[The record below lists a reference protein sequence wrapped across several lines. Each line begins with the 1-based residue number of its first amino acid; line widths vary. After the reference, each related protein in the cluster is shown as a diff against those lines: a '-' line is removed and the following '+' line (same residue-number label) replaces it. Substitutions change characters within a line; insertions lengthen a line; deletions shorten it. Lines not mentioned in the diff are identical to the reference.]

1 VASALRD
8 IFRHNAW
15 ANQRV
20 IAFLTEL
27 PPDQLEVSADA
38 VYGNLRATMH
48 HVFDG
53 EVGYWSFFSKE
64 VPSWFQPESEPVP
77 LRKMADWAFEMGKLW
92 EKTNIEEL
100 DADAWVER
108 ERSEGRFIRLK
119 TGILLAQT
127 IHHGNVHREQVSHVL
142 TTLGLTAP
150 DLSLYAYAREA
161 RA

>member
-1 VASALRD
+1 MASALRD

-15 ANQRV
+15 ANQRL
-20 IAFLTEL
+20 IAFLTQL
-27 PPDQLEVSADA
+27 PPEQLEATSDA

-53 EVGYWSFFSKE
+53 EVGYWSFFSKQ
-64 VPSWFQPESEPVP
+64 VPSWFQPESEPVSLP
-77 LRKMADWAFEMGKLW
+77 KMAGWAYEMGKLW
-92 EKTNIEEL
+92 ETTGVDQL

-142 TTLGLTAP
+142 TTLGLDAP

-161 RA
+161 HA

>member
-1 VASALRD
+1 LRD

-15 ANQRV
+15 ANRRIV
-20 IAFLTEL
+20 AFLAEL
-27 PPDQLEVSADA
+27 APEHLEAASDA

-53 EVGYWSFFSKE
+53 EVGYWSFFSHE
-64 VPSWFQPESEPVP
+64 VPSWFQPEKEPVP
-77 LRKMADWAFEMGKLW
+77 LAKMREWAVEMGELW
-92 EKTNIEEL
+92 EQTGIEEM

-108 ERSEGRFIRLK
+108 ERSNGRFIRLK

-142 TTLGLTAP
+142 TTLGIEAP
-150 DLSLYAYAREA
+150 DMSLYAYAREA
-161 RA
+161 GA